1 MTSDFGTSDTGTS
14 ESGEV
19 NPEGSNWE
27 SAQEPHLP
35 EGAGGPADP
44 SFDGVDPT
52 GDSLDPTLGGGDK
65 ADPEDIDP
73 EALAESLEDDLDD
86 DFDDEDEDEDGTE
99 DEGDG
104 GGDGDAAEKPAP
116 KKKKDQDPDET
127 LLYTKTK
134 IPKLPAMRE
143 AMDWAFEGQEVEPE
157 LLDRYANHALLVL
170 EANRT
175 MNLTAIVDPKEV
187 AAKHYLDSWRASSA
201 LPLMGR
207 SLLDLG
213 TGPGFPGVPIAMAE
227 PHTRV
232 CLLDSTQK
240 RTDFCQRCVDELGL
254 KNVTVV
260 HDRAEEYLARNRYD
274 VVTARAIS
282 SVRENV
288 RLLRKVRHSLQDL
301 VMYKGKSWSREVRA
315 GEREAERLG
324 FRLDTVVEYDLPG
337 EMGHRAILVYRAP
350 GGVGF

>member
-1 MTSDFGTSDTGTS
+1 MTSDFGTAEF
-14 ESGEV
+14 ESGAV
-19 NPEGSNWE
+19 NPGESNWE
-27 SAQEPHLP
+27 NSQDSQAFDGADASL
-35 EGAGGPADP
+35 EGSLGGPL
-44 SFDGVDPT
+44 
-52 GDSLDPTLGGGDK
+52 GDDKEGPNGGH
-65 ADPEDIDP
+65 PEDLDP
-73 EALAESLEDDLDD
+73 EALAESLEDDLDED
-86 DFDDEDEDEDGTE
+86 DFDEDEDDEDDG
-99 DEGDG
+99 DADG
-104 GGDGDAAEKPAP
+104 GEGGEAAEKPAP

-143 AMDWAFEGQEVEPE
+143 AFAWAFEGEEIESE
-157 LLDRYANHALLVL
+157 LLDRFAAHALLVL

-187 AAKHYLDSWRASSA
+187 AAKHYLDSWRASQV

-254 KNVTVV
+254 KNATVV

-301 VMYKGKSWSREVRA
+301 VMFKGKSWSREVRA

-324 FRLDTVVEYDLPG
+324 FRLDIVHEHELPDD
-337 EMGHRAILVYRAP
+337 MGKRAILVYRAP